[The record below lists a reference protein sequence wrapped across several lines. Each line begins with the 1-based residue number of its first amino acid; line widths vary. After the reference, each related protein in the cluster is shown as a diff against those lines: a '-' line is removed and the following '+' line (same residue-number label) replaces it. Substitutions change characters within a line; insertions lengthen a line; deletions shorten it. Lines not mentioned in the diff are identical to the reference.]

1 MQYEQFEKG
10 DCHFDCSVK
19 EPYYGIFISRHGGN
33 KVWLVFIVNRIAAG
47 AGIAAY
53 IMQSLPIAV
62 EIAYQACKPARV
74 PETASDEY
82 FPSFNRCL
90 SMGQNRLDGWN
101 RSLVPIFSV
110 FL

>member
-90 SMGQNRLDGWN
+90 SMGQKRLDGWN